1 MLGEQSNKKNC
12 FFFNIVR
19 KGGGGGLVDSKISLT
34 EKTEIFLDFSAE
46 RGGVSPNPKGFYFL
60 LGQLCT
66 VAMNLF
72 QNCDRKQMRGL
83 LASETILLTREGA
96 DAKRLPLLSPLLVK
110 HWSFSRPASQL
121 AAGPKIDFVAE

>member
-1 MLGEQSNKKNC
+1 MASFRGGLKNL
-12 FFFNIVR
+12 FFFRKNPKR
-19 KGGGGGLVDSKISLT
+19 KGGLADSKISLT

-110 HWSFSRPASQL
+110 H
-121 AAGPKIDFVAE
+121 

>member
-46 RGGVSPNPKGFYFL
+46 RGGGLTQSKRVLLFAWSIMHCCNESVSELWPEADEGFV
-60 LGQLCT
+60 GQWDNI
-66 VAMNLF
+66 VD
-72 QNCDRKQMRGL
+72 QRGGRCQKAPTSL
-83 LASETILLTREGA
+83 PSPSEALIL
-96 DAKRLPLLSPLLVK
+96 
-110 HWSFSRPASQL
+110 
-121 AAGPKIDFVAE
+121 